1 MENLAV
7 IELVMQKATVK
18 YIQRDCKKLLKLF
31 NKKSAKDIGIVA
43 ELSTLLYAFGMYEE
57 VLKICDLVEDVV
69 FTGNFDIWN
78 KIQNIRLIA
87 VRIYREIGNP
97 EKSNEIMKSISSTF
111 NPNLYIN
118 QKKCL
123 DLYKENIKLAKE
135 RNSKAEAVSWLLLRY
150 EFMIRFYEVPDFPID
165 KISLN
170 HEIETTTQEIKKLL
184 S

>member
-1 MENLAV
+1 M
-7 IELVMQKATVK
+7 
-18 YIQRDCKKLLKLF
+18 
-31 NKKSAKDIGIVA
+31 
-43 ELSTLLYAFGMYEE
+43 
-57 VLKICDLVEDVV
+57 
-69 FTGNFDIWN
+69 
-78 KIQNIRLIA
+78 
-87 VRIYREIGNP
+87 
-97 EKSNEIMKSISSTF
+97 
-111 NPNLYIN
+111 
-118 QKKCL
+118 